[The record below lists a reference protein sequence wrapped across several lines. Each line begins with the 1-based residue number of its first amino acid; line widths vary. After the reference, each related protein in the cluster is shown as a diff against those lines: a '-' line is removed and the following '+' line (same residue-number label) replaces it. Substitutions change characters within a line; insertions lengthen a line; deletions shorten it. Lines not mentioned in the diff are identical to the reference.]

1 MNPLPQQHLGPD
13 EIAKLSSKYIDA
25 GVKQESWRI
34 KSVDV
39 EGPHLRAEICMER
52 TFVSPT
58 DPGGFHLTIFAT
70 QEFLA
75 QLSNIYLHLLA
86 GSTVKNR
93 ETWMRESAITARS
106 AIRDRN
112 KILVEMHFF
121 SVRKV
126 RNTVYAKA
134 NCKVF
139 DEGGGSFTAKLAGI
153 MS

>member
-1 MNPLPQQHLGPD
+1 MNPLLQQHLGPAQ
-13 EIAKLSSKYIDA
+13 IAKLSSKYIDA

-34 KSVDV
+34 KSIDVD
-39 EGPHLRAEICMER
+39 GAHLRAEISMER

-86 GSTVKNR
+86 GSTVKDR

-106 AIRDRN
+106 AIRNRN

-121 SVRKV
+121 SVRKL
-126 RNTVYAKA
+126 RSTVYAKA
-134 NCKVF
+134 NCRVF